1 MADEFGGI
9 EKRIGVVFSNKDL
22 LKEALTHRS
31 FLNEHQEWT
40 VPHNERLEYLGDA
53 VIELIVTE
61 YLYRKYPTHQ
71 EGELTS
77 FRAALVNYQM
87 MAIAAREII
96 LEQSLFLSR
105 GESRDVGKARDVIL
119 ANAFEA
125 LVGAIY
131 LDKKHKGAADFIER
145 TLIPHLSNI
154 LELKLYKDP
163 KSLLQEIT
171 QEKRRVTP
179 TYRVLSESGPDHQK
193 NFIVG
198 VFFGGECITQG
209 EGTSKQEAESNA
221 ARAALEIM
229 EE

>member
-1 MADEFGGI
+1 VADEFGGI
-9 EKRIGVVFSNKDL
+9 EKRIGFSFSDKDIL
-22 LKEALTHRS
+22 REALTHRS

-61 YLYRKYPTHQ
+61 YLYQKYPMSQ

-87 MAIAAREII
+87 MAKVAREI
-96 LEQSLFLSR
+96 LLDQSLFLSR

-125 LVGAIY
+125 LIGAIY
-131 LDKKHKGAADFIER
+131 LDGKYSAAAEFVER
-145 TLIPHLSNI
+145 TLVSHLGTI
-154 LELKLYKDP
+154 LESKSYKDP
-163 KSLLQEIT
+163 KSYLQEIV
-171 QEKRRVTP
+171 QEKERLTP
-179 TYRVLSESGPDHQK
+179 TYRVLSESGPDHRK

-198 VFFGGECITQG
+198 VFFGDRCVTQG
-209 EGTSKQEAESNA
+209 EGTSKQEAESSA
-221 ARAALEIM
+221 ARAALEM
-229 EE
+229 LEK

>member
-9 EKRIGVVFSNKDL
+9 EKRIGVIFSNKNI

-31 FLNEHQEWT
+31 FLNEHQDWP
-40 VPHNERLEYLGDA
+40 VGHNERLEYLGDA
-53 VIELIVTE
+53 VTELIVTE

-87 MAIAAREII
+87 MAIAAREIL
-96 LEQSLFLSR
+96 LEKSLFLSR
-105 GESRDVGKARDVIL
+105 GESRDTGKARDVIL

-131 LDKKHKGAADFIER
+131 LDQKHAGAADFIER
-145 TLIPHLSNI
+145 VLIPHLSAI

-163 KSLLQEIT
+163 KSLLQEIV
-171 QEKRRVTP
+171 QEKKRVTP
-179 TYRVLSESGPDHQK
+179 TYRVLAESGPDHQK

-198 VFFGGECITQG
+198 VFFGEECVTQG